1 MAGILTALKG
11 YLNPKVLV
19 FLGLGL
25 ASQAPVNLIGG
36 TLKYWF
42 SQEGVDLAKIALFG
56 LVLIPYAFKFLW
68 APLIDHINLPFARL
82 IGRKKAWGL
91 AAQIGIMVLLFLL
104 SLSHP
109 VEDQMRVFLLCF
121 AIAVCSSTQDI
132 VIDALR
138 IDTLEGNTLKEGSAV
153 YQLGARLGFLLAV
166 AGMIFLSARV
176 SWEAAYQIS
185 IGMIAVGVVSLCLVR
200 EKKAAVS
207 RISFYD
213 YAVAPFQDLIR
224 RENFLTLCVFIV
236 LYKLCNGMLGPMA
249 YPFYYQVGFTAD
261 DIALVSGTFGVFVTM
276 AGIFAGGLLMV
287 RYPYRPML
295 IWLGILEILTSF
307 SFAGLACVGSSLIGF
322 FIVILFDN
330 LVGGIGGAVWVGFL
344 SGLCS
349 RTYSATQYAFLIAL
363 TMVPLSV
370 IASSSGWFAKTL
382 GWPGFFVMTGFLMI
396 PALIM
401 LRFMKLKQV

>member
-19 FLGLGL
+19 FLGLGV

-42 SQEGVDLAKIALFG
+42 SQEGVDLTKIALFG

-68 APLIDHINLPFARL
+68 APLIDHVNLPFARL

-91 AAQIGIMVLLFLL
+91 AAQVGIMVLLFLL

-213 YAVAPFQDLIR
+213 YAVAPFQNLIR

-287 RYPYRPML
+287 RYPYRQML

-307 SFAGLACVGSSLIGF
+307 SFAGLACIGPSLIGF

-349 RTYSATQYAFLIAL
+349 RTYSATQYAFLMAL

-370 IASSSGWFAKTL
+370 IASSSGWFAETL
-382 GWPGFFVMTGFLMI
+382 GWPGFFGMTGFLMI